1 MESMPSGNS
10 TDRYSVEEVAGTLFL
25 KYGNLVL
32 AANIGE
38 EGTIADT
45 VRKHFASIVC
55 AMNAELDA
63 DAGPCDGTDS
73 SLPAR

>member
-1 MESMPSGNS
+1 MESMPKSGS

-38 EGTIADT
+38 EGAIADT
-45 VRKHFASIVC
+45 VRKHFAAIAST
-55 AMNAELDA
+55 MNSSLDA
-63 DAGPCDGTDS
+63 GADPCDSADS
-73 SLPAR
+73 SLPTR